1 MKKSL
6 QLLFCA
12 LASVNA
18 ATTKADQDKFG
29 CELTGGD
36 CIYDKYEYTTNG
48 KDWATKSYKGV
59 DDNRCGDTTVPQSPI
74 DLKNSWPKVS
84 NLADRFSKVY
94 TDQTK
99 DILVHWNGHTSHIDI
114 NKAD

>member
-18 ATTKADQDKFG
+18 ATKPGDTFG
-29 CELTGGD
+29 CELVGND
-36 CIYDKYEYTTNG
+36 CVHEAYDYLTNG
-48 KDWATKSYKGV
+48 KDWATKVYKEM
-59 DDNRCGDTTVPQSPI
+59 DNKCGDVEVPQSPI

-84 NLADRFSKVY
+84 NLVDRFSKVY
-94 TDQTK
+94 TDQTTNIK
-99 DILVHWNGHTSHIDI
+99 VHWNGHTSHIDI
-114 NKAD
+114 NKKD